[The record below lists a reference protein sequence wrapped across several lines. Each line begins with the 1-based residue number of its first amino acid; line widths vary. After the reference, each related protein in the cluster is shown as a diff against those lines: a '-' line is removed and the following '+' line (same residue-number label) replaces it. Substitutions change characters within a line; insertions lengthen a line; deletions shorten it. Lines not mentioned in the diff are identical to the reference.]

1 MATMTKL
8 ECENCGKEFEVE
20 AKRKTA
26 KFCTKGC
33 ATSYRQ
39 KLNDPDFMEVDKELR
54 YYLLGLILTDGCI
67 SQQEGKQERMTIRT
81 SDKQLAE
88 LLHPFICPDRKLYA
102 NKPYKE
108 EHNVSYALVSTNE
121 DAISTLK
128 MYGIDH
134 DKTYTVKYPSILKSH
149 THHFIRGL
157 FDGDGS
163 IFTNT
168 IKRKEYKHLNFTT
181 ASIDFAHGLKEEL
194 EFFGFHPTVT
204 EDSRGGKYY
213 VNLYRQ
219 KEVIEFANWIYV
231 GSHYQLERKKQAFYD
246 DIV

>member
-8 ECENCGKEFEVE
+8 ECVNCGKEFEVL

-67 SQQEGKQERMTIRT
+67 SQQEGKQERMTLRT

-108 EHNVSYALVSTNE
+108 EHNVSYGLVNTNE
-121 DAISTLK
+121 NAIATLK
-128 MYGIDH
+128 AYGIEA

-149 THHFIRGL
+149 THHFVRGL

-163 IFTNT
+163 IFLNT
-168 IKRKEYKHLNFTT
+168 VKGKEYKHISFTT
-181 ASIDFAHGLKEEL
+181 ASIDFANGLKEEL
-194 EFFGFHPTVT
+194 EYFGFNPTVT
-204 EDSRGGKYY
+204 KDSRKDTYY
-213 VNLYRQ
+213 VKMYRQ
-219 KEVIEFANWIYV
+219 EEIKEFADWIYA
-231 GSHYQLERKKQAFYD
+231 GEHYCLERKKALFG